1 VRLSFEWDPLKA
13 SSNLRKHGVA
23 FDEAT
28 TAFGDPFSIAIFD
41 PDHSHEEDRLV
52 LVGLSDRG
60 RLLVV
65 VHAERGDV
73 VRLISA
79 RLATRHERQIYEE
92 GSP

>member
-1 VRLSFEWDPLKA
+1 MGPAEGL
-13 SSNLRKHGVA
+13 
-23 FDEAT
+23 
-28 TAFGDPFSIAIFD
+28 
-41 PDHSHEEDRLV
+41 HSHEEDRLV

-73 VRLISA
+73 VRVISA